1 MNADG
6 GIETDDEY
14 VQTKLAP
21 FIQGFG
27 FEINNPTGL
36 VPGKMNY
43 LEIKR
48 PGAGEDETPHYFYTA
63 QDNMDEQLQLLID
76 YIMSGTPVA
85 NIAAQEVFMS
95 EYTGPRLQGGAG
107 TGILDNP

>member
-48 PGAGEDETPHYFYTA
+48 PNAPEGEPPHYFYTA
-63 QDNMDEQLQLLID
+63 QDNMDEQLQLLIE
-76 YIMSGTPVA
+76 YIRSGTPAA

-95 EYTGPRLQGGAG
+95 DYAGPRG
-107 TGILDNP
+107 TGEGPSGILD